1 MTKQEF
7 LEKLAALLQD
17 IPAEER
23 EAALEFYRGYFDD
36 AGEGREAEVIRELE
50 SPEKVAEQIK
60 NGLKTGLGTD
70 SYENAGSPYDKNTSS
85 RPVPENY
92 GSYEKQPRKSSGWR
106 TFGIVCLVLFIGIP
120 IGIPVLVTVFALAL
134 SALVCVALL
143 AVAVAI
149 FCRNRISGCGCCE
162 ACSGTR
168 RGSDALRQRLYL
180 PGNRNFAVASPHV
193 GDRKRRSGLLAGDQ
207 MALQKDFL

>member
-70 SYENAGSPYDKNTSS
+70 SYENPDWHSGAGYGVCPG
-85 RPVPENY
+85 PVVPGLCGASGRGCGY
-92 GSYEKQPRKSSGWR
+92 GDGGGL
-106 TFGIVCLVLFIGIP
+106 FG
-120 IGIPVLVTVFALAL
+120 
-134 SALVCVALL
+134 
-143 AVAVAI
+143 
-149 FCRNRISGCGCCE
+149 RNRISGCGCCE
-162 ACSGTR
+162 ACPGAR
-168 RGSDALRQRLYL
+168 RGSDVLRQRLYL
-180 PGNRNFAVASPHV
+180 PGSRNFAVASPHV

-207 MALQKDFL
+207 MALQKDFS